1 MVSVE
6 LALQLKEAGLVWQ
19 PSEGDS
25 FTVPGTDL
33 SEPPFLISS
42 MAAHVQMMKGF
53 PYVMFH
59 GSTEWAMDQILT
71 HDVVWLPSESQVR
84 EELEQRLDAF
94 GQPNIRL
101 QRLPDYYHCAIVFH
115 GTDLLFVAPSASDA
129 YAQAL
134 LHVLQEG

>member
-19 PSEGDS
+19 PNEGDS

-33 SEPPFLISS
+33 KEQHFLLSS

-71 HDVVWLPSESQVR
+71 QDVVWLPSETQVR

-101 QRLPDYYHCAIVFH
+101 QRLPDYYHCSIVFH

-134 LHVLQEG
+134 LHVLKEA